1 MSLDSLREMLR
12 AASAVPLHDRS
23 VAEAR
28 LVQAAEPTDPVAP
41 DDLEVTELA
50 SPVPIRLFRPRSPDP
65 VPVCVWFSGGGW
77 VLDTRA
83 ASESSCRRLARETPC
98 AVALVG
104 YRLAPE
110 HRFPV
115 PLEDCFA
122 ATGYVVADGATNGL
136 DARRIA
142 VGGTSAGGNLAAAVA
157 LLARDRPGVRLAAQ
171 ILVYPALLHGA
182 DTASMRES
190 YAPGELDRR
199 GVDWCWSH
207 YLASAADGLDPLAS
221 PLLADDLR
229 GLPRRSCSPRS
240 SIHSATR
247 VRCTHSGSRLRAFE
261 PTTLASTGLRTGS
274 SPRQARWTPHAQRGS
289 SPPRFSGGHSSP
301 ETGRGTI
308 PE

>member
-12 AASAVPLHDRS
+12 AASALPLHDRS

-229 GLPRRSCSPRS
+229 GLPPALVLTAELDPLRDEGALYAQRLEAAGVRADHTRFDGAPHGFFSSPGALDTACAARQL
-240 SIHSATR
+240 AAAFLR
-247 VRCTHSGSRLRAFE
+247 RAFE
-261 PTTLASTGLRTGS
+261 P
-274 SPRQARWTPHAQRGS
+274 
-289 SPPRFSGGHSSP
+289 
-301 ETGRGTI
+301 
-308 PE
+308 

>member
-1 MSLDSLREMLR
+1 MTLDSLREMLR
-12 AASAVPLHDRS
+12 AASALPLHDRS

-83 ASESSCRRLARETPC
+83 TSESSCRRLARETPC

-229 GLPRRSCSPRS
+229 GLPPALVLTAELDPLRDEGALYAQRLEAAGVRADHTRFDGAPHGFFSSPGALDAAR
-240 SIHSATR
+240 AAR
-247 VRCTHSGSRLRAFE
+247 QLAAAFLRRAFE
-261 PTTLASTGLRTGS
+261 P
-274 SPRQARWTPHAQRGS
+274 
-289 SPPRFSGGHSSP
+289 
-301 ETGRGTI
+301 
-308 PE
+308 